1 MHSSESE
8 EVKKNLSALV
18 FKALV
23 DEVDE
28 NAILDVA
35 LDLVIANLQLSNL
48 LRDFLL
54 AIADKSLDHCSI
66 LVVLELPLVHELTK
80 KLQRYKILI
89 GDLGISR

>member
-28 NAILDVA
+28 NAVLDVA

-48 LRDFLL
+48 LRNFLL
-54 AIADKSLDHCSI
+54 AFADKSLDH
-66 LVVLELPLVHELTK
+66 
-80 KLQRYKILI
+80 
-89 GDLGISR
+89 